1 MDTSLVLAQAAGGS
15 GAAGE
20 ASSGGGAAS
29 AIGWAIAI
37 LLIIGFAVA
46 LFINSRQSRP
56 EVGAELEL
64 AANRKPYLSDDELEG
79 KKLDR
84 TLGAG
89 LVLLAFVSISL
100 PLYWLYEPARQEGAV
115 EKFQEEAVTFGKA
128 VYDTKA
134 NCASCHGPEGVG
146 GVASTSLLTEGGQF
160 VKTVS
165 WQAPALNTVLYR
177 FSREEVKD
185 VLEYGR
191 PSTPMPAW
199 GAKGGGPLTDQQLD
213 NVIAYLY
220 SIQLPADEAKSKL
233 NEEIEKVCKPDAAG
247 RCTVPYDP
255 NSPPTA
261 RVRYAT
267 LGEALFNLGLYS
279 GFQGGAY
286 SCGRCH
292 TAGWSYGDPGIPGA
306 GGRSGFSLAGQKAHF
321 ETAAAQAEFVG
332 TGSEN
337 GKKIGSG
344 PNGSGRMPG
353 FGENPNV
360 DPADGLPMNADQV
373 MYTPDQIQAITEYE
387 RSLG

>member
-1 MDTSLVLAQAAGGS
+1 MPGPELFAQAAGAS

-20 ASSGGGAAS
+20 ASGGGAAS
-29 AIGWAIAI
+29 VIGWTIAI
-37 LLIIGFAVA
+37 LLIIGFVIA
-46 LFINSRQSRP
+46 LIINARQARP

-89 LVLLAFVSISL
+89 LVLLAFVSISI
-100 PLYWLYEPARQEGAV
+100 PLYWLYEPARQEGAI
-115 EKFQEEAVTFGKA
+115 ENFHEEAVTRGKA
-128 VYDTKA
+128 VYEVKA

-146 GVASTSLLTEGGQF
+146 GVASTSLLTEAGVF
-160 VKTVS
+160 DRTVS

-177 FSREEVKD
+177 YSREEILD
-185 VLEYGR
+185 ILNYGR

-199 GAKGGGPLTDQQLD
+199 GAPGGGPLTQQQLE
-213 NVIAYLY
+213 NVITYLQ
-220 SIQLPADEAKSKL
+220 SIQLPADEAKAKL
-233 NEEIEKVCKPDAAG
+233 NEEIKAVCAPDAQG
-247 RCTVPYDP
+247 KCTVDDP
-255 NSPPTA
+255 NSPA
-261 RVRYAT
+261 SAKVRYAT

-292 TAGWSYGDPGIPGA
+292 TAGWSYGDPGQPGK
-306 GGRSGFSLAGQKAHF
+306 GGRSGFSLDGALAHF
-321 ETAAAQAEFVG
+321 ETPLGQAEFVA

-353 FGENPNV
+353 FGVNPNAEKEPV
-360 DPADGLPMNADQV
+360 TMKVDQV
-373 MYTPDQIQAITEYE
+373 MYSPEQIAAITEYE
-387 RSLG
+387 RGL

>member
-1 MDTSLVLAQAAGGS
+1 MPSPHLLAQAAGAS

-20 ASSGGGAAS
+20 APSGGAAS
-29 AIGWAIAI
+29 TIGWVIAI
-37 LLIIGFAVA
+37 LLIVGFVIA
-46 LFINSRQSRP
+46 LFINARQARP

-100 PLYWLYEPARQEGAV
+100 PLYWLYEPARQEGAIA
-115 EKFQEEAVTFGKA
+115 KFDEEAIAFGKI
-128 VYDTKA
+128 VYETKA

-146 GVASTSLLTEGGQF
+146 GVASTSLLTEAGVF
-160 VKTVS
+160 DKTVS

-177 FSREEVKD
+177 FSREEILD
-185 VLEYGR
+185 ILNYGR

-199 GAKGGGPLTDQQLD
+199 GAPGGGPLTEQQLEH
-213 NVIAYLY
+213 VIDYLQ
-220 SIQLPADEAKSKL
+220 SIQLPADEAKAKL
-233 NEEIEKVCKPDAAG
+233 TDEIKKVCAPDGDG
-247 RCTVPYDP
+247 RCTVDDP
-255 NSPPTA
+255 SSPA
-261 RVRYAT
+261 SAKVRYQT

-292 TAGWSYGDPGIPGA
+292 TPGWSYGEPGVAGA
-306 GGRSGFSLAGQKAHF
+306 GGRSGFALSGAKAHF
-321 ETAAAQAEFVG
+321 ETAASQAEFVSK
-332 TGSEN
+332 GSEN

-353 FGENPNV
+353 FGENPSAEEE
-360 DPADGLPMNADQV
+360 PATMNKDQV
-373 MYTPDQIQAITEYE
+373 MYSPEQIAAITKYE
-387 RSLG
+387 RELR